1 MNCNTNDEH
10 IATYI
15 YDERLDYGVYEV
27 YAIYE
32 TMTDRDA
39 RNVAY
44 YDVFDKN
51 GICVNEGDPFYQ
63 LPTWQEI
70 FDNYY
75 MEHVN

>member
-1 MNCNTNDEH
+1 MNNEH

-27 YAIYE
+27 YAMYE
-32 TMTDRDA
+32 TYNDRDD
-39 RNVAY
+39 RNAAW
-44 YDVFDKN
+44 YDVYDKN
-51 GICVNEGDPFYQ
+51 GICVNEGNPYYQ
-63 LPTWQEI
+63 IPTWQEI

>member
-1 MNCNTNDEH
+1 MSDEH

-27 YAIYE
+27 YACY
-32 TMTDRDA
+32 DSALDKYK
-39 RNVAY
+39 RNVSH
-44 YDVFDKN
+44 YDIYDKN
-51 GICVNEGDPFYQ
+51 GECANEGNPYYQ
-63 LPTWQEI
+63 IPTWQEV

>member
-1 MNCNTNDEH
+1 MNDEH

-15 YDERLDYGVYEV
+15 YDPIVEYGVYEV

-32 TMTDRDA
+32 TMTDRDN
-39 RNVAY
+39 RNVSW

-51 GICVNEGDPFYQ
+51 GECVNEGDPFYQ
-63 LPTWQEI
+63 MPTWQEI